1 MTVQLKPYVRR
12 GEQGPPMAN
21 LRARATQNKNSSRS
35 YGEVLPEVLPK
46 ITLHHG
52 RALWVLTQLGFRG
65 AASEST
71 FFEYIKS
78 LRKLGTPFEHGEI
91 GFGRRGLAN
100 YTYCHLMELA
110 LALTLRVYHVVP
122 DSVLAEII
130 GHRKSLY
137 RHYKRAYIQRSSGI
151 GVPIIVETKGRTPI
165 VMSGAFLDLQM
176 NFSGGRLV
184 SFGPPRLLSP
194 FDTMKMFNERD
205 LAARAFLP
213 INLSLLSERVV
224 ALALNAPM
232 IGRGLRRH

>member
-1 MTVQLKPYVRR
+1 
-12 GEQGPPMAN
+12 MAN
-21 LRARATQNKNSSRS
+21 LRARTTQNRTPSRVFD
-35 YGEVLPEVLPK
+35 EALPQALPK
-46 ITLHHG
+46 ITLRHG

-91 GFGRRGLAN
+91 GFARRGLAN

-122 DSVLAEII
+122 DSALAEII
-130 GHRKSLY
+130 RYRKSLNRY
-137 RHYKRAYIQRSSGI
+137 YKRAYTQRSSGI
-151 GVPIIVETKGRTPI
+151 GVPIIVSTKGRAPI
-165 VMSGAFLDLQM
+165 VMRGVFLDLQM

-194 FDTMKMFNERD
+194 FETIKMFYERD

-213 INLSLLSERVV
+213 INLSLLSEKVV
-224 ALALNAPM
+224 ALALNARM
-232 IGRGLRRH
+232 IGRRLSRPRHKKAAN

>member
-1 MTVQLKPYVRR
+1 
-12 GEQGPPMAN
+12 MAN
-21 LRARATQNKNSSRS
+21 LRARTRQNRTPSRVFD
-35 YGEVLPEVLPK
+35 EALPQALPK
-46 ITLHHG
+46 ITLQHG

-65 AASEST
+65 ATSEST

-78 LRKLGTPFEHGEI
+78 LRKIGTPFEHGEI
-91 GFGRRGLAN
+91 GFARRGLAN

-130 GHRKSLY
+130 GYRKSLNRYY
-137 RHYKRAYIQRSSGI
+137 RRAYIQRSSGI
-151 GVPIIVETKGRTPI
+151 GVPIIVKTKGRAPI
-165 VMSGAFLDLQM
+165 VMRGVFLDLQM

-194 FDTMKMFNERD
+194 FEAIKLFYERD

-213 INLSLLSERVV
+213 INLSLLSEKVV
-224 ALALNAPM
+224 ALALDARL
-232 IGRGLRRH
+232 IGRHLGRPQHKKSAN